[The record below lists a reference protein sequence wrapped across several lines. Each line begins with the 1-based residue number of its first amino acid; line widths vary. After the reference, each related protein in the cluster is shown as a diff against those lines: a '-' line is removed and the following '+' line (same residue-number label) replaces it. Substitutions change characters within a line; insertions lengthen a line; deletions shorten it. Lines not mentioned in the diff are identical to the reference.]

1 MLTMKKNQVS
11 DKRNVKLNEAISG
24 MRTVKLYAWEH
35 VIERNVEKIRSQEE
49 EHLKGIAWYDAIL
62 SFITMSIPQLSIAA
76 TLMLYVHVRSR
87 VCENNNIT
95 SHYHPSLNL
104 SNTTIIHR

>member
-1 MLTMKKNQVS
+1 MHQERRKKNCGLKARLKNLNKRKKNQVS

-62 SFITMSIPQLSIAA
+62 SFITMSIPQLCIAA
-76 TLMLYVHVRSR
+76 TLMLYVHVRSVFECR
-87 VCENNNIT
+87 
-95 SHYHPSLNL
+95 
-104 SNTTIIHR
+104 

>member
-1 MLTMKKNQVS
+1 MSFVNKRIGDKAKVLTMKKNQVS

-62 SFITMSIPQLSIAA
+62 SFITMSIPQLCIAA
-76 TLMLYVHVRSR
+76 TLMLYVHVRSVFECR
-87 VCENNNIT
+87 
-95 SHYHPSLNL
+95 
-104 SNTTIIHR
+104 